1 MSDNLADDCGEPISL
16 LSPARLSEISG
27 FGLEKAILPENGKN
41 RFFMSI

>member
-1 MSDNLADDCGEPISL
+1 MICRNTLIISTISL

-41 RFFMSI
+41 RFFMNI